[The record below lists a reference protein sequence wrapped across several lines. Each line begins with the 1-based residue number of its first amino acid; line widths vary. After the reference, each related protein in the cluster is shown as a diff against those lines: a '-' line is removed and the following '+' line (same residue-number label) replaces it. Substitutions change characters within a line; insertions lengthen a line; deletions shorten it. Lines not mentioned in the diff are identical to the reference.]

1 MYNHQAVENA
11 KLSARRAAERARIF
25 CKEQPVNFSNQ
36 PGTEIYGRVQDG
48 NLNGECVFRLKSGET
63 YEGDVI
69 AGQPHGFGV
78 KTIPNGTMYEGEF
91 RDGRPSGLGATYIN
105 EQGAW
110 VLYYAGTFVNG
121 VPHGIGVSYSGMEVE
136 FRNGK
141 LNMDHLMEDRLKEDY
156 EMTSFWDSLINDD

>member
-110 VLYYAGTFVNG
+110 V
-121 VPHGIGVSYSGMEVE
+121 
-136 FRNGK
+136 FRNILKGGIAIDLEINPSQMVFEIT
-141 LNMDHLMEDRLKEDY
+141 LNER
-156 EMTSFWDSLINDD
+156 